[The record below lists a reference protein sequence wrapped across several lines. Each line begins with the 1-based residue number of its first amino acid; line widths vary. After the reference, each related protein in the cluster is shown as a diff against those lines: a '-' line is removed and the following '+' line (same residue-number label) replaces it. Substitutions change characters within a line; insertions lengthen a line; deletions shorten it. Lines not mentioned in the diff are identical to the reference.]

1 MSKANSG
8 KITTSLKKAKAMLP
22 SERLGVPPTCPDVDL
37 KIAATDGDAQ
47 YTAKAIRDA
56 MSPQAV
62 ALMIAHLQG
71 ATCKDKQAVKGVE
84 WFVEVLT
91 NTVGGPDA
99 VSSLFDEI
107 GV

>member
-8 KITTSLKKAKAMLP
+8 KITTSLKKAKA
-22 SERLGVPPTCPDVDL
+22 
-37 KIAATDGDAQ
+37 AAEMNATNGKQA
-47 YTAKAIRDA
+47 AEMEGAIRDA

-62 ALMIAHLQG
+62 ALMIAYLQG
-71 ATCKDKQAVKGVE
+71 ATCKDKQATRGVE

-91 NTVGGPDA
+91 NTVGGPDG

>member
-1 MSKANSG
+1 MSKTKTMNATNG
-8 KITTSLKKAKAMLP
+8 KQAAAME
-22 SERLGVPPTCPDVDL
+22 SE
-37 KIAATDGDAQ
+37 
-47 YTAKAIRDA
+47 IRDA

-91 NTVGGPDA
+91 NTVGGPDG